1 MVGREGIRSY
11 NIPML
16 IPYEEAFELLIQRV
30 ETLPKEKVLLWNA
43 LGRVLAED
51 VYADRDNPA
60 FDNSAMDGYALKA
73 EDLESVPVRLKVIGE
88 VPAGGEWKGVV
99 EKGCAVKI
107 FTGAPIPEGADTVV
121 PIEFVKE
128 EGEEIILDK
137 PFKRGANVRYR
148 GEEIKAGDL
157 LLKAGTR
164 IRGYDVGILAFAN
177 KVFVEVYQRP
187 RVAILS
193 TGDEI
198 KELGEPIE
206 KLSQIRSTNNHLLH
220 AKALELGCEIHQL
233 GIVPDNPEL
242 ISKALER
249 AEDYHVFITTGGV
262 SAGDRDFVHKLVE
275 DLGFE
280 VVFHKLRIKPAKPVL
295 FAKKG
300 KTLFFGLPG
309 NPVSCAMAFDL
320 FVKPTLLKMQGVENY
335 KPPVYKAELLR
346 DFSRRDA
353 ERREFLRARFTEKD
367 GRLYCDY
374 SPKTQSHML
383 TSYLDAN
390 CYMVVYEGVK
400 EIKAGQEVEILP
412 FYW

>member
-1 MVGREGIRSY
+1 
-11 NIPML
+11 ML
-16 IPYEEAFELLIQRV
+16 TPYEEAFELLIQRV
-30 ETLPKEKVLLWNA
+30 ERLSTEKVLLWNA

-60 FDNSAMDGYALKA
+60 FDNSAMDGYAIRS
-73 EDLESVPVRLKVIGE
+73 EDLENLPARLKVVGE

-99 EKGCAVKI
+99 ERGCAIKI
-107 FTGAPIPEGADTVV
+107 FTGAPIPNGADAVV
-121 PIEFVKE
+121 PVEFVRE
-128 EGEEIILDK
+128 EGEYIIVEK
-137 PFKRGANVRYR
+137 PFKKGANVRYK
-148 GEEIKAGDL
+148 GEEIKAGDI

-164 IRGYDVGILAFAN
+164 IRGYEIGLLAFAN

-198 KELGEPIE
+198 KEPGETIE
-206 KLSQIRSTNNHLLH
+206 KPSQIRSTNNHLLY
-220 AKALELGCEIHQL
+220 AKALELGCEVHQL

-242 ISKALER
+242 IAKALER
-249 AEDYHVFITTGGV
+249 VEDYHVFITTGGV
-262 SAGDRDFVHKLVE
+262 SAGDKDFVHKLVKE
-275 DLGFE
+275 MGFE
-280 VVFHKLRIKPAKPVL
+280 VIFHKLRIKPAKPVL
-295 FAKKG
+295 FAKKD

-320 FVKPTLLKMQGVENY
+320 LVKPALLKMQGVENF
-335 KPPVYKAELLR
+335 KPQAYKAELLR

-353 ERREFLRARFTEKD
+353 ERREFVRARFIQKD
-367 GRLYCDY
+367 GKLYCDY

-383 TSYLDAN
+383 TSYVDAN

-400 EIKAGQEVEILP
+400 EIRAGQEVDILP
-412 FYW
+412 FDW

>member
-1 MVGREGIRSY
+1 
-11 NIPML
+11 ML
-16 IPYEEAFELLIQRV
+16 TPYEEAFELLIQRV
-30 ETLPKEKVLLWNA
+30 ERLSTEKVLLWNA

-60 FDNSAMDGYALKA
+60 FDSSAMDGYAIRS
-73 EDLESVPVRLKVIGE
+73 EDLENLPARLKVVGE

-99 EKGCAVKI
+99 ERGCAIKI
-107 FTGAPIPEGADTVV
+107 FTGAPIPNGADAVV
-121 PIEFVKE
+121 PVEFVRE
-128 EGEEIILDK
+128 EGEYIIVEK
-137 PFKRGANVRYR
+137 PFKKGANVRYK
-148 GEEIKAGDL
+148 GEEIKAGDI

-164 IRGYDVGILAFAN
+164 IRGYEIGLLAFAN

-198 KELGEPIE
+198 KEPGETIE
-206 KLSQIRSTNNHLLH
+206 KPSQIRSTNNHLLY
-220 AKALELGCEIHQL
+220 AKALELGCEVHQL

-242 ISKALER
+242 IAKALER
-249 AEDYHVFITTGGV
+249 VEDYHVFITTGGV
-262 SAGDRDFVHKLVE
+262 SAGDKDFVHKLVKE
-275 DLGFE
+275 MGFE

-295 FAKKG
+295 FAKKD

-309 NPVSCAMAFDL
+309 NPVSCAVAFDL
-320 FVKPTLLKMQGVENY
+320 LVKPALLKMQGVENF
-335 KPPVYKAELLR
+335 KPQAYKAELLR

-353 ERREFLRARFTEKD
+353 ERREFARARFIQKD
-367 GRLYCDY
+367 GKLYCDY

-383 TSYLDAN
+383 TSYVDAN

-400 EIKAGQEVEILP
+400 EIRAGQEVDILP
-412 FYW
+412 FDW

>member
-1 MVGREGIRSY
+1 
-11 NIPML
+11 ML
-16 IPYEEAFELLIQRV
+16 TPYEEAFELLIQRV
-30 ETLPKEKVLLWNA
+30 ERLSTEKVLLWNA

-60 FDNSAMDGYALKA
+60 FDNSAMDGYAIRS
-73 EDLESVPVRLKVIGE
+73 EDLENLPARLKVVGE

-99 EKGCAVKI
+99 ERGCAIKI
-107 FTGAPIPEGADTVV
+107 FTGAPIPNGADAVV
-121 PIEFVKE
+121 PVEFVRE
-128 EGEEIILDK
+128 EGEYIIVEK
-137 PFKRGANVRYR
+137 PFKKGANVRYK
-148 GEEIKAGDL
+148 GEEIKAGDI

-164 IRGYDVGILAFAN
+164 IRGYEIGLLAFAN

-198 KELGEPIE
+198 KEPGETIE
-206 KLSQIRSTNNHLLH
+206 KPSQIRSTNNHLLY
-220 AKALELGCEIHQL
+220 AKALELGCEVHQL

-242 ISKALER
+242 IAKALER
-249 AEDYHVFITTGGV
+249 VEDYHVFITTGGV
-262 SAGDRDFVHKLVE
+262 SAGDKDFVHKLVKE
-275 DLGFE
+275 MGFE

-295 FAKKG
+295 FAKKD

-320 FVKPTLLKMQGVENY
+320 LVKPALLKMQGVENF
-335 KPPVYKAELLR
+335 KPQAYKAELLR

-353 ERREFLRARFTEKD
+353 ERREFVRARFIQKD
-367 GRLYCDY
+367 GKLYCDY

-383 TSYLDAN
+383 TSYVDAN

-400 EIKAGQEVEILP
+400 EIRAGQEVDILP
-412 FYW
+412 FDW

>member
-1 MVGREGIRSY
+1 
-11 NIPML
+11 ML
-16 IPYEEAFELLIQRV
+16 TPYEEAFELLIQRV
-30 ETLPKEKVLLWNA
+30 ERLSTEKVLLWNA

-60 FDNSAMDGYALKA
+60 FDSSAMDGYAIRS
-73 EDLESVPVRLKVIGE
+73 EDLENLPARLKVVGE

-99 EKGCAVKI
+99 ERGCAIKI
-107 FTGAPIPEGADTVV
+107 FTGAPIPNGADAVV
-121 PIEFVKE
+121 PVEFVRE
-128 EGEEIILDK
+128 EGEYIIVEK
-137 PFKRGANVRYR
+137 PFKKGANVRYK
-148 GEEIKAGDL
+148 GEEIKAGDI

-164 IRGYDVGILAFAN
+164 IRGYEIGLLAFAN

-198 KELGEPIE
+198 KEPGETIE
-206 KLSQIRSTNNHLLH
+206 KPSQIRSTNNHLLY
-220 AKALELGCEIHQL
+220 AKALELGCEVHQL

-242 ISKALER
+242 IAKALER
-249 AEDYHVFITTGGV
+249 VEDYHVFITTGGV
-262 SAGDRDFVHKLVE
+262 SAGDKDFVHKLVKE
-275 DLGFE
+275 MGFE

-295 FAKKG
+295 FAKKD

-320 FVKPTLLKMQGVENY
+320 LVKPALLKMQGVENF
-335 KPPVYKAELLR
+335 KPQAYKAELLR

-353 ERREFLRARFTEKD
+353 ERREFVRARFIQKD
-367 GRLYCDY
+367 GKLYCDY

-383 TSYLDAN
+383 TSYVDAN

-400 EIKAGQEVEILP
+400 EIRAGQEVDILP
-412 FYW
+412 FDW

>member
-1 MVGREGIRSY
+1 M
-11 NIPML
+11 
-16 IPYEEAFELLIQRV
+16 QRV
-30 ETLPKEKVLLWNA
+30 ERLSTEKVLLWNA

-60 FDNSAMDGYALKA
+60 FDNSAMDGYAIRS
-73 EDLESVPVRLKVIGE
+73 EDLENLPARLKVVGE

-99 EKGCAVKI
+99 ERGCAIKI
-107 FTGAPIPEGADTVV
+107 FTGAPIPNGADAVV
-121 PIEFVKE
+121 PVEFVRE
-128 EGEEIILDK
+128 EGEYIIVEK
-137 PFKRGANVRYR
+137 PFKKGANVRYK
-148 GEEIKAGDL
+148 GEEIKAGDI

-164 IRGYDVGILAFAN
+164 IRGYEIGLLAFAN

-198 KELGEPIE
+198 KEPGETIE
-206 KLSQIRSTNNHLLH
+206 KPSQIRSTNNHLLY
-220 AKALELGCEIHQL
+220 AKALELGCEVHQL

-242 ISKALER
+242 IAKALER
-249 AEDYHVFITTGGV
+249 VEDYHVFITTGGV
-262 SAGDRDFVHKLVE
+262 SAGDKDFVHKLVKE
-275 DLGFE
+275 MGFE

-295 FAKKG
+295 FAKKD

-320 FVKPTLLKMQGVENY
+320 LVKPALLKMQGVENF
-335 KPPVYKAELLR
+335 KPQAYKAELLR

-353 ERREFLRARFTEKD
+353 ERREFVRARFIQKD
-367 GRLYCDY
+367 GKLYCDY

-383 TSYLDAN
+383 TSYVDAN

-400 EIKAGQEVEILP
+400 EIRAGQEVDILP
-412 FYW
+412 FDW

>member
-1 MVGREGIRSY
+1 
-11 NIPML
+11 ML
-16 IPYEEAFELLIQRV
+16 TPYEEAFELLIQRV
-30 ETLPKEKVLLWNA
+30 ERLSTEKVLLWNA

-60 FDNSAMDGYALKA
+60 FDNSAMDGYAIRS
-73 EDLESVPVRLKVIGE
+73 EDLENLPARLKVVGE

-99 EKGCAVKI
+99 ERGCAIKI
-107 FTGAPIPEGADTVV
+107 FTGAPIPNGADAVV
-121 PIEFVKE
+121 PVEFVRE
-128 EGEEIILDK
+128 EGEYIIVEK
-137 PFKRGANVRYR
+137 PFKKGANVRYK
-148 GEEIKAGDL
+148 GEEIKAGDI

-164 IRGYDVGILAFAN
+164 IRGYEIGLLAFAN

-198 KELGEPIE
+198 KEPGETIE
-206 KLSQIRSTNNHLLH
+206 KPSQIRSTNNHLLY
-220 AKALELGCEIHQL
+220 AKALELGCEVHQL

-242 ISKALER
+242 IAKALER
-249 AEDYHVFITTGGV
+249 VEDYHVFITTGGV
-262 SAGDRDFVHKLVE
+262 SAGDKDFVHKLVKE
-275 DLGFE
+275 MGFE

-295 FAKKG
+295 FAKKD

-320 FVKPTLLKMQGVENY
+320 LVKPALLKMQGVENY
-335 KPPVYKAELLR
+335 RPTVYKAELLR
-346 DFSRRDA
+346 DFSRKDA
-353 ERREFLRARFTEKD
+353 ERREFVRARFIQKD

-383 TSYLDAN
+383 TSYVDAN
-390 CYMVVYEGVK
+390 CYMVVYEEVK
-400 EIKAGQEVEILP
+400 EIKAGQAVEILP
-412 FYW
+412 FDW

>member
-1 MVGREGIRSY
+1 
-11 NIPML
+11 ML
-16 IPYEEAFELLIQRV
+16 TPYEEAFELLIQRV
-30 ETLPKEKVLLWNA
+30 ERLSTEKVLLWNA

-60 FDNSAMDGYALKA
+60 FDNSAMDGYAIRS
-73 EDLESVPVRLKVIGE
+73 EDLENLPARLKVVGE

-99 EKGCAVKI
+99 ERGCAIKI
-107 FTGAPIPEGADTVV
+107 FTGAPIPNGADAVV
-121 PIEFVKE
+121 PVEFVRE
-128 EGEEIILDK
+128 EGEYIIVEK
-137 PFKRGANVRYR
+137 PFKKGANVRYK
-148 GEEIKAGDL
+148 GEEIKAGDI

-164 IRGYDVGILAFAN
+164 IRGYEIGLLAFAN

-198 KELGEPIE
+198 KEPGETIE
-206 KLSQIRSTNNHLLH
+206 KPSQIRSTNNHLLY
-220 AKALELGCEIHQL
+220 AKVLELGCEVHQL

-242 ISKALER
+242 IAKALER
-249 AEDYHVFITTGGV
+249 VEDYHVFITTGGV
-262 SAGDRDFVHKLVE
+262 SAGDKDFVHKLVKE
-275 DLGFE
+275 MGFE

-295 FAKKG
+295 FAKKD

-320 FVKPTLLKMQGVENY
+320 LVKPALLKMQGVENF
-335 KPPVYKAELLR
+335 KPQAYKAELLR

-353 ERREFLRARFTEKD
+353 ERREFVRARFIQKD
-367 GRLYCDY
+367 GKLYCDY

-383 TSYLDAN
+383 TSYVDAN

-400 EIKAGQEVEILP
+400 EIRAGQEVDILP
-412 FYW
+412 FDW